1 VILSRAAAGLAC
13 LAIAFSGSGLAL
25 EPPLSAHAAAQAP
38 APFSF
43 NWTEKPTSPM
53 PWNPTNWDVIV
64 HSRDQQTWS
73 QLDPVQAQHGSDCGA
88 PPATHVVTSYEDAVF
103 VCNQHMMTAINAR
116 GYGEI
121 MFTPDHLAD
130 WTNQPVVIDWQQSTL
145 RTSARDWTDVTVTPF
160 LDNLVLPA
168 HTGVD
173 LLGRPRNAINIEM
186 LASVPTTFVG
196 TVISDFNAQALSGSA
211 PALEQVLPESA
222 RVRTHYQ
229 LEISRTHIRFGLPDQ
244 NVWWIDS
251 PLPDLGYTTGL
262 VQWGHHSYSPDKEC
276 QPTPGVLS
284 CTGDTWHWSNFSIS
298 PAIPFTMLRGTL
310 QQHVSHDTAKTV
322 EFGALAPAGSY
333 LRFAAMG
340 QISVSFDHGAT
351 WNPAHPQA
359 SEKNPDGVYRNAVF
373 DSYFVPVPRGT
384 KDVVFSG
391 QDTYFSWWWVKD
403 AAIWSLAPLEPGA
416 TAGIGSRQGAP
427 ASPSAP
433 VAPAQS
439 IASANQ
445 DPLVAAQSLIR
456 RWVGKAYR
464 TVGLD
469 GADLTVAALFGIAG
483 LVLGL
488 LMARRRRGIRPH

>member
-13 LAIAFSGSGLAL
+13 LAIVFSGSGLAL
-25 EPPLSAHAAAQAP
+25 EPPLSAHAGVQAP

-73 QLDPVQAQHGSDCGA
+73 QLDPVQAQHGADCGA

-145 RTSARDWTDVTVTPF
+145 RTSARDWTDVTITPF

-173 LLGRPRNAINIEM
+173 LLGRARNAVNIEM
-186 LASVPTTFVG
+186 LAALPTTFVG
-196 TVISDFNAQALSGSA
+196 TVVSDFTARALSGSA

-251 PLPDLGYTTGL
+251 PLPELGYTTGL
-262 VQWGHHSYSPDKEC
+262 VQWGHHSYSPNKGCE
-276 QPTPGVLS
+276 PTTGVLS

-298 PAIPFTMLRGTL
+298 PSIPFTMLRGNL
-310 QQHVSHDTAKTV
+310 QQHVSHDTSKTV
-322 EFGALAPAGSY
+322 EFVVVGQGRRHLVASAVGTRREVRGWIPAGDRDSGCSCGSG
-333 LRFAAMG
+333 AA
-340 QISVSFDHGAT
+340 
-351 WNPAHPQA
+351 
-359 SEKNPDGVYRNAVF
+359 NA
-373 DSYFVPVPRGT
+373 PGRKLG
-384 KDVVFSG
+384 SG
-391 QDTYFSWWWVKD
+391 
-403 AAIWSLAPLEPGA
+403 P
-416 TAGIGSRQGAP
+416 IGSRAVADPPLGQGGLPDGRAGRRRPLGRDSFRDRRPGAGARHSPPKTGAP
-427 ASPSAP
+427 PPLSPASSARQ
-433 VAPAQS
+433 VQG
-439 IASANQ
+439 N
-445 DPLVAAQSLIR
+445 
-456 RWVGKAYR
+456 
-464 TVGLD
+464 
-469 GADLTVAALFGIAG
+469 
-483 LVLGL
+483 
-488 LMARRRRGIRPH
+488 